1 MVIAPFAG
9 SSLSAAVGVVINDRE
24 MAVSSIVS
32 QLLDLGV
39 ALLSAVGVSLAVRQS
54 SFVPPSLVITRL
66 DQVAAFITPSLL
78 ALAIAV
84 AAGAVGALA
93 LATDLPTAI
102 TGIAVAAAIVPAA
115 GTAGIG
121 LVWGEPLVVIGAI
134 VLLVMNIVAIN
145 LTAYIGLT
153 ALGYRS
159 SIIEDAREQLT
170 LSARTGVYAVATVVF
185 VLAFAL
191 AVFGTYQFLTFEQSV
206 NEEVQ
211 TTLDDDTYQAL
222 ELMGVS
228 TSYTGDVFNIGGD
241 SSVTATVG
249 RTSESDYPMLPTVL
263 QDRIS
268 EATNRPVTV
277 QVRFV
282 DYEQAQASSSSS
294 RVSAAPTDA
303 SVTRRSGTAPGVV

>member
-102 TGIAVAAAIVPAA
+102 TGIAA
-115 GTAGIG
+115 GVG

-145 LTAYIGLT
+145 LTAYIGLI

-268 EATNRPVTV
+268 EATNRLTV

>member
-32 QLLDLGV
+32 QLLGLGV

-115 GTAGIG
+115 GAAGVG

-145 LTAYIGLT
+145 LTAYIGLI

-170 LSARTGVYAVATVVF
+170 LSARTGVYAVATIVF

-206 NEEVQ
+206 NEKVQ

-241 SSVTATVG
+241 SSVTVTVG

-268 EATNRPVTV
+268 RAVNRPVTV

-303 SVTRRSGTAPGVV
+303 SVTRRSRTMPGVV

>member
-93 LATDLPTAI
+93 LATDLPTAT
-102 TGIAVAAAIVPAA
+102 TGIAA
-115 GTAGIG
+115 GVG

-145 LTAYIGLT
+145 LTAYIGLI

-211 TTLDDDTYQAL
+211 ITLDDDTYQAL

-241 SSVTATVG
+241 SSVTVTVG

>member
-102 TGIAVAAAIVPAA
+102 TGIAA
-115 GTAGIG
+115 GVG

-145 LTAYIGLT
+145 LAAYIGLI

-211 TTLDDDTYQAL
+211 ITLDDDTYQAL

-241 SSVTATVG
+241 SSVTVTVG

>member
-93 LATDLPTAI
+93 LATGLPTAI

-115 GTAGIG
+115 GAAGVG

-145 LTAYIGLT
+145 LTAYIGLI

-211 TTLDDDTYQAL
+211 ITLDDDTYQAL

-241 SSVTATVG
+241 SSVTVTVG

-282 DYEQAQASSSSS
+282 DYEQAQAGSSSS
-294 RVSAAPTDA
+294 RVSPATTDA
-303 SVTRRSGTAPGVV
+303 SVSRRLGTAPGVV